1 MSKPHV
7 TCRIEDAIRQG
18 IILLGK
24 HSSIGPYQSA
34 TRQQRFAVIH
44 NREITIYDPTRGG
57 AAVGGHRR
65 KPQRQ
70 PDPGSGTPGC
80 MEGVRI
86 DLLNKAQLP
95 VNRLGVFHL
104 CSALIR
110 RKQQQHIPGQLGGQ

>member
-44 NREITIYDPTRGG
+44 NREITIYDVPLE
-57 AAVGGHRR
+57 AA
-65 KPQRQ
+65 QRWVAIE
-70 PDPGSGTPGC
+70 GSHNANLILA
-80 MEGVRI
+80 R
-86 DLLNKAQLP
+86 
-95 VNRLGVFHL
+95 
-104 CSALIR
+104 ALQDAW
-110 RKQQQHIPGQLGGQ
+110 KE